1 MIGQFEASIAK
12 AGDKKS
18 TTQTVYVVK
27 DLKVNLLG
35 LPAIMSLHLLSQV
48 NSTTTE
54 HPTAEHIRQ
63 RFPSLFQGL
72 GNLGGEYNIKMQNDV
87 RPYALFTPRNVPI
100 PLRAKVKDELNR
112 MEQLGVIRKVTEP
125 TPWCAGMVVVPKKS
139 GNVRICVDLKPL
151 NEGVLRETYP
161 IPPVDDTLAQ
171 LSGATIF
178 SKVDANS
185 GFWQIPLAEESQL
198 STTFITPQGRYCFRK
213 LPFGIS
219 SAPELYQRRMSQILT
234 GLDGVLCHIDDVLVF
249 GATPTE
255 HETRLTAVLERLS
268 SAGVTL
274 NGEKCQFYQNSIRFL
289 GHLIDKDGIH
299 PDPDM
304 VAAISEMEP
313 PTNVT
318 ELCRFLGMAN
328 QLGKFTSQL
337 ASLTQPLREL
347 LSAQHQWIWS
357 QEQQRS
363 FEQVK
368 QELTRDQQS

>member
-1 MIGQFEASIAK
+1 
-12 AGDKKS
+12 
-18 TTQTVYVVK
+18 
-27 DLKVNLLG
+27 
-35 LPAIMSLHLLSQV
+35 
-48 NSTTTE
+48 
-54 HPTAEHIRQ
+54 
-63 RFPSLFQGL
+63 
-72 GNLGGEYNIKMQNDV
+72 MQNNV
-87 RPYALFTPRNVPI
+87 RPYALFTPRNVLI
-100 PLRAKVKDELNR
+100 PLRAKVKDELNH

-125 TPWCAGMVVVPKKS
+125 TPWCAGMVVVLKKS
-139 GNVRICVDLKPL
+139 GNVRISVDLKPL

-161 IPPVDDTLAQ
+161 ILPVDNTLAQ

-198 STTFITPQGRYCFRK
+198 LTTFITPQSHYCFRK

-234 GLDGVLCHIDDVLVF
+234 GLDGILCHIDDVLVF

-255 HETRLTAVLERLS
+255 RETQLTAVLKRLS

-274 NGEKCQFYQNSIRFL
+274 NGKKCQFYQNSIRFL

-299 PDPDM
+299 PDPDK

-318 ELCRFLGMAN
+318 ELRRFLGMAN
-328 QLGKFTSQL
+328 QLGKERTTPMDL
-337 ASLTQPLREL
+337 EPRTTVV
-347 LSAQHQWIWS
+347 I
-357 QEQQRS
+357 
-363 FEQVK
+363 
-368 QELTRDQQS
+368 